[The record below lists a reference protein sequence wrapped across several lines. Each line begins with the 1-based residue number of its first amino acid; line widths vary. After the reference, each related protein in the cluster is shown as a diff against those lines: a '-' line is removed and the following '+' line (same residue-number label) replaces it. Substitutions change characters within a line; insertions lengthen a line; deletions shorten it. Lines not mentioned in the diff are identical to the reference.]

1 MVALAQILRLLREN
15 SSLGNFSFLF
25 KPFSEVPTPKLSRE
39 AEKPSSQARVRL
51 TGSLGWIF
59 QHRRVF

>member
-25 KPFSEVPTPKLSRE
+25 KQCSEVPTPKLSRE
-39 AEKPSSQARVRL
+39 VEKSSSQARVRR
-51 TGSLGWIF
+51 TGPLGQRF
-59 QHRRVF
+59 QHMGVF